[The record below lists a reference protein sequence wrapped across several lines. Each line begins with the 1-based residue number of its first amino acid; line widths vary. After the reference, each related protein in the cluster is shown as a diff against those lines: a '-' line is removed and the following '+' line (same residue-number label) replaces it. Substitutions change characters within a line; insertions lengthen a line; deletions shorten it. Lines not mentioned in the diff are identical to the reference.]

1 MRNIK
6 LTLEY
11 DGSRY
16 NGFIQPP
23 KKGNKTTVSGK
34 ITDVLSRMESA
45 DTVANTATNTTADT
59 ATDLPIDFPT
69 DLSTGFSALFCG
81 ERTAPG
87 VHALQQTVNFKTDS
101 ALSVGEIRTYLNH
114 YLPQDIVVSEAVET
128 ADRFHAELNAR
139 SRTYEYRIICSAF
152 PDVFFRKYAHFLSQP
167 LDIAAMDHAAGL
179 LTGKHDFAAF
189 SSGKTKKSTVRELYS
204 IDFETTDISTD
215 NEPDREEIRIYLK
228 ANGFLQK
235 MPLSLIGTLLDIG
248 LGKRTPDCI
257 KQIFSRQEDP
267 SHSAVAHALFLKEIE
282 YNN

>member
-6 LTLEY
+6 LKLEY

-45 DTVANTATNTTADT
+45 DTVANTAANTTADT
-59 ATDLPIDFPT
+59 AT

-101 ALSVGEIRTYLNH
+101 TLSVGEIRTYLNH

-139 SRTYEYRIICSAF
+139 SRTYEYRILCSAF
-152 PDVFFRKYAHFLSQP
+152 PDVFSRKYAHFLSQP

-179 LTGKHDFAAF
+179 LTGKHDFAKI
-189 SSGKTKKSTVRELYS
+189 SSGKQKNLPYVNFIPLILRPQTFLPITNLTGKKS
-204 IDFETTDISTD
+204 
-215 NEPDREEIRIYLK
+215 
-228 ANGFLQK
+228 GF
-235 MPLSLIGTLLDIG
+235 T
-248 LGKRTPDCI
+248 
-257 KQIFSRQEDP
+257 
-267 SHSAVAHALFLKEIE
+267 
-282 YNN
+282 

>member
-45 DTVANTATNTTADT
+45 DTVANTAANTTADT
-59 ATDLPIDFPT
+59 ATDHPT

-101 ALSVGEIRTYLNH
+101 ALSVGENPD
-114 YLPQDIVVSEAVET
+114 LPE
-128 ADRFHAELNAR
+128 
-139 SRTYEYRIICSAF
+139 
-152 PDVFFRKYAHFLSQP
+152 
-167 LDIAAMDHAAGL
+167 
-179 LTGKHDFAAF
+179 
-189 SSGKTKKSTVRELYS
+189 
-204 IDFETTDISTD
+204 
-215 NEPDREEIRIYLK
+215 
-228 ANGFLQK
+228 
-235 MPLSLIGTLLDIG
+235 PLSPAGYCRI
-248 LGKRTPDCI
+248 
-257 KQIFSRQEDP
+257 
-267 SHSAVAHALFLKEIE
+267 
-282 YNN
+282 

>member
-45 DTVANTATNTTADT
+45 DTVANTA
-59 ATDLPIDFPT
+59 T

-139 SRTYEYRIICSAF
+139 SRTYE
-152 PDVFFRKYAHFLSQP
+152 
-167 LDIAAMDHAAGL
+167 
-179 LTGKHDFAAF
+179 
-189 SSGKTKKSTVRELYS
+189 
-204 IDFETTDISTD
+204 
-215 NEPDREEIRIYLK
+215 
-228 ANGFLQK
+228 
-235 MPLSLIGTLLDIG
+235 
-248 LGKRTPDCI
+248 
-257 KQIFSRQEDP
+257 
-267 SHSAVAHALFLKEIE
+267 
-282 YNN
+282 

>member
-11 DGSRY
+11 DGFRY

-189 SSGKTKKSTVRELYS
+189 SSGKTKKSCFPVS
-204 IDFETTDISTD
+204 SST
-215 NEPDREEIRIYLK
+215 
-228 ANGFLQK
+228 F
-235 MPLSLIGTLLDIG
+235 G
-248 LGKRTPDCI
+248 L
-257 KQIFSRQEDP
+257 
-267 SHSAVAHALFLKEIE
+267 
-282 YNN
+282 

>member
-11 DGSRY
+11 DGFRY

-101 ALSVGEIRTYLNH
+101 ALSVGEDPD
-114 YLPQDIVVSEAVET
+114 LPE
-128 ADRFHAELNAR
+128 
-139 SRTYEYRIICSAF
+139 
-152 PDVFFRKYAHFLSQP
+152 
-167 LDIAAMDHAAGL
+167 
-179 LTGKHDFAAF
+179 
-189 SSGKTKKSTVRELYS
+189 
-204 IDFETTDISTD
+204 
-215 NEPDREEIRIYLK
+215 
-228 ANGFLQK
+228 
-235 MPLSLIGTLLDIG
+235 PLSPAGYCRI
-248 LGKRTPDCI
+248 
-257 KQIFSRQEDP
+257 
-267 SHSAVAHALFLKEIE
+267 
-282 YNN
+282 

>member
-45 DTVANTATNTTADT
+45 DTVANTAANTTADT
-59 ATDLPIDFPT
+59 ATDHPT

-87 VHALQQTVNFKTDS
+87 VHALHQTVNFKTDS

-128 ADRFHAELNAR
+128 ADQIGR
-139 SRTYEYRIICSAF
+139 
-152 PDVFFRKYAHFLSQP
+152 AH
-167 LDIAAMDHAAGL
+167 
-179 LTGKHDFAAF
+179 
-189 SSGKTKKSTVRELYS
+189 V
-204 IDFETTDISTD
+204 
-215 NEPDREEIRIYLK
+215 
-228 ANGFLQK
+228 
-235 MPLSLIGTLLDIG
+235 
-248 LGKRTPDCI
+248 
-257 KQIFSRQEDP
+257 
-267 SHSAVAHALFLKEIE
+267 
-282 YNN
+282 